1 MMFLGFGSV
10 GKKVNIFL
18 YFRNKMVLKVK
29 VNVNASKRCLLWLN
43 WTGVHG
49 FTCLLSCE
57 VVVAL
62 NAMRMTKML
71 T

>member
-1 MMFLGFGSV
+1 MMFLGFGCV

-18 YFRNKMVLKVK
+18 YFQNKMMLKVK
-29 VNVNASKRCLLWLN
+29 VNVNALKRCLLQLN
-43 WTGVHG
+43 WTRVHG
-49 FTCLLSCE
+49 FTCLLFCE

-62 NAMRMTKML
+62 SAMRMTKTL